1 MNTSNAAHTALLTT
15 VLGTLLFAAAAVPC
29 AATVKTAAYNG
40 KSYDISLK
48 YDDEC
53 YPGDA
58 VFIRMKLT
66 SSQGYKKTK
75 TSASVELKDTKKK
88 RIDSTDFF
96 ALKNGI
102 NGVELLA
109 GIPLSSFIA
118 PDTYT
123 LTITYSFSGM
133 DPMEFS
139 LPLTVLK
146 KEFTEETIPLDGK
159 NTAIKKD
166 DSKERYQQIQK
177 LNAILETSNP
187 ASVYQLS
194 AFSLPVQSP
203 RRTSFFADR
212 RIYTY
217 QGGGQTTG
225 LHYGIDFGVPE
236 GTIVSACAAGKVVM
250 AEMRNSTGYSVVIE
264 HLPGLY
270 SLYYHLSSMNVKAG
284 QMVKQHDKIGLS
296 GQTGLATG
304 PHLHWEIRLNTA
316 AVSPDFFTGNFAY
329 EPVK

>member
-1 MNTSNAAHTALLTT
+1 MPIRAHSFSFPLY
-15 VLGTLLFAAAAVPC
+15 FAAQVGRLVNPEDREMTFRLGGKTGKVPALGAV
-29 AATVKTAAYNG
+29 
-40 KSYDISLK
+40 L
-48 YDDEC
+48 
-53 YPGDA
+53 
-58 VFIRMKLT
+58 
-66 SSQGYKKTK
+66 
-75 TSASVELKDTKKK
+75 
-88 RIDSTDFF
+88 
-96 ALKNGI
+96 
-102 NGVELLA
+102 
-109 GIPLSSFIA
+109 
-118 PDTYT
+118 
-123 LTITYSFSGM
+123 
-133 DPMEFS
+133 
-139 LPLTVLK
+139 
-146 KEFTEETIPLDGK
+146 IPLDGK